1 MNSSDAAVND
11 AALRML
17 ADYYVA
23 FSRLD
28 VQAILP
34 YFHEPSIL
42 MSPQGVIA
50 APTVAVVAAAFKP
63 TMDRL
68 RTREFGRSELS
79 VGDVKPLSAS
89 ATLVTGV
96 AIRYKRDGLELE
108 RVGITYILHKAETG
122 WKIAVIILHDA
133 KQS

>member
-23 FSRLD
+23 FSTLD

-34 YFHEPSIL
+34 YFHEPSLL
-42 MSPQGVIA
+42 MGPQGVIA

-63 TMDRL
+63 TMEGL
-68 RTREFGRSELS
+68 RTRDFDRSELS
-79 VGDVKPLSAS
+79 VGDVKLLSAS
-89 ATLVTGV
+89 ATLVSGV

-108 RVGITYILHKAETG
+108 RVGITYVLHKAEKG